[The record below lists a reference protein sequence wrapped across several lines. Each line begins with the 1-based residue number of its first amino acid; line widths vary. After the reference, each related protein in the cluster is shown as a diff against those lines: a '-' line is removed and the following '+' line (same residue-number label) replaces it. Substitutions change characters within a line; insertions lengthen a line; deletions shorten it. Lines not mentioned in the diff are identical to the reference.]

1 MTPIKYKIINYE
13 EIREVVDLPVDKNNW
28 VGRYL
33 ETRPNILDEID
44 IFCKNCRSQD
54 NANFDLFEPS
64 EDSPDVYVFSVYLE
78 LFFQTNMKNY
88 IPYCIDHFS
97 KKYPNNLVCFFW
109 NHDQDFSI
117 YNNIVSKYSNVRI
130 LNYNTSNKTSNDI
143 ILPFWTINTEP
154 YNEPKEYNYALIAT
168 INHPCRES
176 LLNSFTGKQYFL
188 HDVNLK
194 GKEYYKTISKSVYNL
209 CPRGHGLSSWR
220 FFESF
225 HLNTIPVLFT
235 DKIVLPFT
243 DVISYDDISVQ
254 FKEEDAGNYNL
265 ICGVLHNKDTKKML
279 KDIEQVREMFTLGG
293 VQTYLHQQLTAG

>member
-1 MTPIKYKIINYE
+1 MTPLKYKIIKYE
-13 EIREVVDLPVDKNNW
+13 EICEVVELPADKNEW
-28 VGRYL
+28 AAFYL
-33 ETRPNILDEID
+33 ESRPNILDDID
-44 IFCKNCRSQD
+44 IFCKNYRAQD

-64 EDSPDVYVFSVYLE
+64 SDNPDVYVFSVYLE
-78 LFFQTNMKNY
+78 LFMFTKMGDY
-88 IPYCIDHFS
+88 IPQCIEHFS

-109 NHDQDFSI
+109 NHNNDFSI
-117 YNNIVSKYSNVRI
+117 YNEMVSKHSNVRI
-130 LNYNTSNKTSNDI
+130 LNYNTSNKGSNDI

-154 YNEPKEYNYALIAT
+154 YNEPKEYNYGLIAT

-176 LLNSFTGKQYFL
+176 LLNSFTGKQHFL

-194 GKEYYKTISKSVYNL
+194 GEDYYKTISKSVYNL

-235 DKIVLPFT
+235 NKIVLPFT
-243 DVISYDDISVQ
+243 DVINYDDISVR

-265 ICGVLHNKDTKKML
+265 ICDVLHNKDVTKML
-279 KDIEQVREMFTLGG
+279 KNIEQIREMFTLGG
-293 VQTYLHQQLTAG
+293 VQTYLHKQLTEG